1 MRKEM
6 KTKEQYQKDIIVF
19 LRQSIEPMGKDKEVA
34 PAHGI
39 AKKTGNMPSNGFYES
54 LEDLVEKGEVEVIPA
69 TSLSGHDWYRLAG
82 ANSHRHGPGPYYGEL
97 K

>member
-6 KTKEQYQKDIIVF
+6 KTQKEYQKDIILF
-19 LRQSIEPMGKDKEVA
+19 LRRSISPMGKDKEVA

-39 AKKTGNMPSNGFYES
+39 AKKTGNMPSDGFYEA
-54 LEDLVEKGEVEVIPA
+54 LEELVELELVEVIPS
-69 TSLSGHDWYRLAG
+69 TSLSGHDWYQLAG
-82 ANSHRHGPGPYYGEL
+82 ANRHRHPDGEL